1 MGKSWTNLE
10 NYARAIASI
19 MWIKEAIPE
28 RIDGVNFDGVIRISD
43 EEIVLIEVTEEHNLA
58 KIRGDIAKISA
69 IKMRFASE
77 MIVARAY
84 IILKNEPTPGMVD
97 LGKSNKISVL
107 SVANFSK
114 QAFNFA
120 GYETLRSKIAFG
132 SSINPATGESDQ
144 HEYIPVHYTDTEKGK
159 EFSVAEIVG
168 KLRNNEKILLLGDY
182 GTGKSRCVRE
192 AFHELAKDV
201 SISSAFVFAINLRE
215 HWGAG
220 SAVEIISGHLKRLGL
235 STSIDRA
242 MQLLNSGHI
251 ILLLDGF
258 DEVGTQT
265 FGTNQ
270 NKRIT
275 VRREALQGIREL
287 IAMNPAGLLI
297 TGRPHYFNSVVEMN
311 ECLGFSSKK
320 SGVLSL
326 KCADEFNDAQAQAY
340 LGKINVNAKVP
351 SWLPKKP
358 LMFLVLAAIDAAD
371 AERILASKSGEVGFW
386 GQFIDT
392 VCEREAKIHSSI
404 DPASVRLVLTNLA
417 RVTRQSDRPLGRLT
431 PKDVTHAYELAT
443 GFVPDESGQLM
454 LSRLC
459 TLGRIEPESPDRQF
473 VDPYIVQLLFADCLV
488 DDISNKNFSILDQK
502 WRQALQPMG
511 LYFLAQW
518 MEIYGSSADAISM
531 IQRDST
537 PVNSQA
543 VGELAAALTM
553 FENDT
558 IDYHGVSIKDAEI
571 CQIEFG
577 LNNFINLSFSECQ
590 FGSVSFVNCKITAE
604 SHVRIENSSMAM
616 AVGLTSID
624 ALPVWVNSTSIDATE
639 SVSNSSRIK
648 SSSLPSS
655 QKLFLSVIH
664 KIFFQH
670 GGGRKE
676 SSLYKGGFGQQFDRK
691 LIEDILSILVN
702 QKFVEKSKDGSV
714 FIYNPKREY
723 TARMKAIKDQLTLS
737 VDPLWLLMADLK

>member
-1 MGKSWTNLE
+1 MAKSWENLQ
-10 NYARAIASI
+10 NYARAIAAI
-19 MWIKEAIPE
+19 MWLKEPVAE
-28 RIDGVNFDGVIRISD
+28 RIDGVNFDGVIRVSD
-43 EEIVLIEVTEEHNLA
+43 EEIILMEVTEEHSLA
-58 KIRGDIAKISA
+58 KIRTDIAKILA

-77 MIVARAY
+77 MIIARAY
-84 IILKNEPTPGMVD
+84 IILKDEPTPGMFD
-97 LGKSNKISVL
+97 LGKASKISVI
-107 SVANFSK
+107 SIANFSK
-114 QAFNFA
+114 QAFNFTD
-120 GYETLRSKIAFG
+120 YKTLRGNIAFG
-132 SSINPATGESDQ
+132 SSINPETGESDQ
-144 HEYIPVHYTDTEKGK
+144 HEYIPVYYTDIEREK
-159 EFSVAEIVG
+159 EFSVSEIVK

-192 AFHELAKDV
+192 AFHELANDV
-201 SISSAFVFAINLRE
+201 SLSSAFVFAINLRE

-235 STSIDRA
+235 SASIDRA

-265 FGTNQ
+265 FGTNL
-270 NKRIT
+270 NKRIA
-275 VRREALQGIREL
+275 VRKEALQGIREL
-287 IAMNPAGLLI
+287 ISLNSAGLLI
-297 TGRPHYFNSVVEMN
+297 TGRPHYFNSIAEMN
-311 ECLGFSSKK
+311 DCLGFSTKK
-320 SGVLSL
+320 SNVLSL
-326 KCADEFNDAQAQAY
+326 KCADEFDTPQAQAY
-340 LGKINVNAKVP
+340 LQKIGVNAKVP
-351 SWLPKKP
+351 TWLPKKP
-358 LMFLVLAAIDAAD
+358 LMFLVLAAIDVAE

-392 VCEREAKIHSSI
+392 VCEREAKIHNSI
-404 DPASVRLVLTNLA
+404 DPASVRPVLTNLA
-417 RVTRQSDRPLGRLT
+417 RITRQSERPLGRLS
-431 PKDVTHAYELAT
+431 PKDVTQAYEEAT
-443 GFVPDESGQLM
+443 GFAPDEYGQLM

-488 DDISNKNFSILDQK
+488 EDISNKAFSILDQK

-518 MEIYGSSADAISM
+518 MEIYHSSADAISM

-543 VGELAAALTM
+543 VGELVAALTM
-553 FENDT
+553 LKTEK
-558 IDYHGVSIKDAEI
+558 IDYRGVLIKDAEI

-577 LNNFINLSFSECQ
+577 VNDFLNITFSECQ
-590 FGSVSFVNCKITAE
+590 FGSVFFTNSKITDT
-604 SHVRIENSSMAM
+604 SHVRIVNSTIAM
-616 AVGLTSID
+616 AVGLTSMD
-624 ALPVWVNSTSIDATE
+624 ALPEWIENTSIDAME

-648 SSSLPSS
+648 SSTLPSS

-670 GGGRKE
+670 GGGRQE
-676 SSLYKGGFGQQFDRK
+676 SSLYKGGFGQQFDRR
-691 LIEDILSILVN
+691 IIDEILNILVN
-702 QKFVEKSKDGSV
+702 QKFIEKSKDGSIS
-714 FIYNPKREY
+714 IYNPRREY

-737 VDPLWLLMADLK
+737 NDPLWLQIADLK

>member
-1 MGKSWTNLE
+1 MGNSWSNLE
-10 NYARAIASI
+10 AYARSIASI
-19 MWIKEAIPE
+19 IWFKEAIPE

-43 EEIVLIEVTEEHNLA
+43 EEIILIEVTEEHNLA
-58 KIRGDIAKISA
+58 KIRGDIAKILA
-69 IKMRFASE
+69 VKMRFAAQ
-77 MIVARAY
+77 MVIARAY
-84 IILKNEPTPGMVD
+84 IILKDEPTPGMVD

-107 SVANFSK
+107 SVSSFSK
-114 QAFNFA
+114 QAFNFS
-120 GYETLRSKIAFG
+120 GYEALRSKIAFG
-132 SSINPATGESDQ
+132 SSINPNTGESDH
-144 HEYIPVHYTDTEKGK
+144 HEYVPVYYTDAEKGK
-159 EFSVAEIVG
+159 EFSVSEIVG

-192 AFHELAKDV
+192 AFHELASDV
-201 SISSAFVFAINLRE
+201 SLSSAFVFAINLRE

-287 IAMNPAGLLI
+287 ISMNSAGLLI

-311 ECLGFSSKK
+311 DCLGFSKK
-320 SGVLSL
+320 NSEILSL
-326 KCADEFNDAQAQAY
+326 QCADEFNEKQAQTY
-340 LGKINVNAKVP
+340 LEKIGVNAKVP
-351 SWLPKKP
+351 AWLPKKP

-371 AERILASKSGEVGFW
+371 AERILGSKSGEVGFW

-431 PKDVTHAYELAT
+431 PKDVNQAYEIAT

-488 DDISNKNFSILDQK
+488 EDISNKSFLILDQK

-518 MEIYGSSADAISM
+518 MEIYGSSSDAISM

-537 PVNSQA
+537 PINSQA

-558 IDYHGVSIKDAEI
+558 IDYHGVVIKDAEI

-577 LNNFINLSFSECQ
+577 VNNLLNLSFSECQ
-590 FGSVSFVNCKITAE
+590 FGVVSFANCKIN
-604 SHVRIENSSMAM
+604 ENSLVKVTDSTISMAI
-616 AVGLTSID
+616 GLTSID
-624 ALPVWVNSTSIDATE
+624 ALPSWIKGTSIDATE

-691 LIEDILSILVN
+691 IIEEILGILVN

-737 VDPLWLLMADLK
+737 TDPLWLQMATLK